1 MQKAQNEIKISETET
16 EYLLFIPIY
25 QKERA
30 KGINGRTWDPERKC
44 WVYPRNIRMYK
55 ALIEEFA
62 DDLTLS
68 SSFTPP
74 QSFDERETQK
84 EEEQKSE
91 LQKEIVHLRQT
102 LSEINATGEATT
114 ESIRSLGK
122 MLSTKDEEIQ
132 LLKVEGDKKDKKN
145 DELKKQIAQLQAE
158 TKKSSTD
165 IEASFVDT
173 DQRIRDIALEATGN
187 DPVFGEYF
195 KTLDINEGLPIELG
209 KWLEMQLKSTLN
221 SSENLFDLIQQCED
235 AEIFDRNDISL
246 AHVIRGQRNL
256 ILHDSTIDE
265 RTKMGRALYCLF
277 AAALL
282 SPKLPEPP
290 EKKGGYP

>member
-1 MQKAQNEIKISETET
+1 MQQNEIRISETET
-16 EYLLFIPIY
+16 KYLLFIPIY

-30 KGINGRTWDPERKC
+30 KGISGRTWDREQKC

-62 DDLTLS
+62 DDLTAS

-74 QSFDERETQK
+74 QSFDEQETQK
-84 EEEQKSE
+84 EEEQASK
-91 LQKEIVHLRQT
+91 LQKEVAQLRH
-102 LSEINATGEATT
+102 ATGETT
-114 ESIRSLGK
+114 ESIKSLSEI
-122 MLSTKDEEIQ
+122 LLTKEEELQ
-132 LLKVEGDKKDKKN
+132 SLKAEN
-145 DELKKQIAQLQAE
+145 DEKGIENERLRKQIAQLRAE
-158 TKKSSTD
+158 TKKPSIGTETSLFID
-165 IEASFVDT
+165 SIK
-173 DQRIRDIALEATGN
+173 DIAVKATGD

-195 KTLDINEGLPIELG
+195 RTLDIDEDLPIELG
-209 KWLEMQLKSTLN
+209 KWLETQLKNTLN
-221 SSENLFDLIQQCED
+221 SPDSLFDLIQQCED

-256 ILHDSTIDE
+256 ILHDSTINE

-282 SPKLPEPP
+282 SPKIPEP
-290 EKKGGYP
+290 

>member
-1 MQKAQNEIKISETET
+1 MQQNEIRISETET

-30 KGINGRTWDPERKC
+30 KGISGRTWDPEQKC

-62 DDLTLS
+62 DDLTAS

-84 EEEQKSE
+84 EEEQESE
-91 LQKEIVHLRQT
+91 LQKEIAQLRRT
-102 LSEINATGEATT
+102 LSEVNVTSETT
-114 ESIRSLGK
+114 ESIRALSE
-122 MLSTKDEEIQ
+122 MLSTKEEEIQ
-132 LLKVEGDKKDKKN
+132 SLKYEQDIEK
-145 DELKKQIAQLQAE
+145 ERLQKQITQLQSE
-158 TKKSSTD
+158 TKKPSAGTETSPF
-165 IEASFVDT
+165 INS
-173 DQRIRDIALEATGN
+173 IKDIAVKATGD

-195 KTLDINEGLPIELG
+195 RTLDINADLPIELG
-209 KWLEMQLKSTLN
+209 KWLETQLKNTLN
-221 SSENLFDLIQQCED
+221 SSESLFDLIQQCED
-235 AEIFDRNDISL
+235 AEIFDRNDISF

-282 SPKLPEPP
+282 SPKLPEFERPAFR
-290 EKKGGYP
+290 

>member
-25 QKERA
+25 QKDRA

-122 MLSTKDEEIQ
+122 MLSTKEDEIQ

-145 DELKKQIAQLQAE
+145 DEIKRQIAQLQAE
-158 TKKSSTD
+158 TKKPSTD

-209 KWLEMQLKSTLN
+209 KWLEMQLKNTLN

-290 EKKGGYP
+290 ENKGGYP

>member
-102 LSEINATGEATT
+102 LSEINTTGEATT

-122 MLSTKDEEIQ
+122 MLATKDGEIQ

-145 DELKKQIAQLQAE
+145 DEIKKQIAQLQAE

-165 IEASFVDT
+165 IKASFVDT

-209 KWLEMQLKSTLN
+209 KWLEMQLKNTLN

-256 ILHDSTIDE
+256 ILHDSAINE

>member
-1 MQKAQNEIKISETET
+1 MRQNEIRISETET
-16 EYLLFIPIY
+16 KYLLFIPIY

-30 KGINGRTWDPERKC
+30 KGISGRTWDPEQKC

-62 DDLTLS
+62 DDLTAS

-84 EEEQKSE
+84 EEEQESE
-91 LQKEIVHLRQT
+91 LQKEIVQLRQT
-102 LSEINATGEATT
+102 LSEINVTGEAA
-114 ESIRSLGK
+114 ENIKSLSE
-122 MLSTKDEEIQ
+122 MLSTKEEEIQ
-132 LLKVEGDKKDKKN
+132 SLKAAHHKKN
-145 DELKKQIAQLQAE
+145 EKLKRQIAQLQAE
-158 TKKSSTD
+158 TKKPSAGTETSLF
-165 IEASFVDT
+165 INS
-173 DQRIRDIALEATGN
+173 IKDIAVKATGD

-195 KTLDINEGLPIELG
+195 RTLNINADLPIELG
-209 KWLEMQLKSTLN
+209 KWLETQLKNTLN

-282 SPKLPEPP
+282 SPKLPELERPAF
-290 EKKGGYP
+290 K

>member
-25 QKERA
+25 QKDRA

-122 MLSTKDEEIQ
+122 MLSTKEDEIQ

-145 DELKKQIAQLQAE
+145 DEIKRQIAQLQAE
-158 TKKSSTD
+158 TKKPSTD

-209 KWLEMQLKSTLN
+209 KWLEMQLKNTLN

-282 SPKLPEPP
+282 SPKLPELERPAFR
-290 EKKGGYP
+290 

>member
-1 MQKAQNEIKISETET
+1 MQRTQNEIKITETET
-16 EYLLFIPIY
+16 EYLLFTPIY

-30 KGINGRTWDPERKC
+30 KSISGWIWDPGQKC

-62 DDLTLS
+62 DDLTAS

-84 EEEQKSE
+84 EEEQESE
-91 LQKEIVHLRQT
+91 LQKEIAQLRQT
-102 LSEINATGEATT
+102 LSKINATGETT
-114 ESIRSLGK
+114 ESIRSLSE
-122 MLSTKDEEIQ
+122 MLSTKEKEIE
-132 LLKVEGDKKDKKN
+132 LLKAESYERDREN
-145 DELKKQIAQLQAE
+145 DELKKQIARLQAE
-158 TKKSSTD
+158 TKRPSTGTETSLFIDSIKD
-165 IEASFVDT
+165 ITVK
-173 DQRIRDIALEATGN
+173 ATGD
-187 DPVFGEYF
+187 DPVFREYF
-195 KTLDINEGLPIELG
+195 RTLDINEDLPIELG
-209 KWLEMQLKSTLN
+209 KWLETQLKNTLN

-256 ILHDSTIDE
+256 TLHDSTIDE

-282 SPKLPEPP
+282 SPKLPELERPAFR
-290 EKKGGYP
+290 

>member
-1 MQKAQNEIKISETET
+1 MQQNEIRISETET
-16 EYLLFIPIY
+16 KYLLSIPIY

-30 KGINGRTWDPERKC
+30 KGISGRTWDPEQKC

-74 QSFDERETQK
+74 QSFDEQETQK
-84 EEEQKSE
+84 EEEQESE
-91 LQKEIVHLRQT
+91 LQKEIAQLRQT
-102 LSEINATGEATT
+102 LSEMNATGETT
-114 ESIRSLGK
+114 ESIRSLSE
-122 MLSTKDEEIQ
+122 MLSTKEEETQ
-132 LLKVEGDKKDKKN
+132 SLKAESHKKDREN

-158 TKKSSTD
+158 TKKPSTGTETPLFID
-165 IEASFVDT
+165 SIK
-173 DQRIRDIALEATGN
+173 DIAVKATGD
-187 DPVFGEYF
+187 DPVFRGYF
-195 KTLDINEGLPIELG
+195 RTLDINEDLPIELG
-209 KWLEMQLKSTLN
+209 KWLEMQLKNTLN
-221 SSENLFDLIQQCED
+221 SSENLFDLIEQCED